1 MKIHPRT
8 SKIIIYLCH
17 SESYVTMAEIAQSV
31 GVSVKTIVRELPL
44 VENILKDYAL
54 SLDKKTGLGLCIRE
68 NMERRRN
75 ILKNI
80 SEQEEVSVYEPF
92 ERHSVLISRLLQQQE
107 PMKLFE
113 LASFLKVTEGTISN
127 DLDKLEPWF
136 LKHKLHLV
144 RKPGLGVYVAG
155 EEIFIRKAIVEYIYE
170 NINEEELLEIVF
182 DHLSAAE
189 KKGAL
194 RQGIDTHLFQ
204 LVDKKI
210 IEKLEQAVREMEQK
224 KSYRLSDHA
233 FVGLVVHLTLA
244 VQRLRQNEKIE
255 TKPAFLAE
263 LQRKN
268 EYKIAAFL
276 AEQIAG
282 IFSIQVPDAEVGYI
296 TMHLLG
302 ARNSYSSENT
312 SSNIIDNFH
321 LVKIAK
327 NIMQVAEKSTAMAI
341 GSNERLLVGLV
352 NHLGPAISRLKMNMD
367 IRNPLLADMKK
378 QYPELLLLSKECVQA
393 LEEELG
399 LELPDSELAYIAM
412 HLGAALEESKPSAEE
427 VHKVVVACPTGMG
440 TSRMLASRLRKE
452 YRNLQIA
459 ELISAVHLDGQA
471 LRDAQVE
478 FIISTIPIPHTD
490 LPVLVVNSLLLED
503 DRKKIDLY
511 LRAQSGRIPQKQSAG
526 KKPVRAF
533 KEDIHEL
540 QQYSAAIFELLDSFF
555 FGEASAQTLDEIC
568 EQAALLAVSD
578 AAQQKQIKDALLQ
591 RERYGGTLI
600 KGNQMIL
607 LHCRSEAMT
616 HLAFGILHLEKYF
629 HKTEESGEPVKT
641 AIVMLAP
648 SSANPVQLE
657 TIGYISSILL
667 ERWGL
672 IEILQEGNKIF
683 IYKELEKIF
692 REFYQKK
699 YKMIMEGLQ

>member
-17 SESYVTMAEIAQSV
+17 SADYVTMAEIAQSV
-31 GVSVKTIVRELPL
+31 GVSVKTIVRELPM
-44 VENILKDYAL
+44 VESILKEYAL
-54 SLDKKTGLGLCIRE
+54 SLDKKTGLGISIRE
-68 NMERRRN
+68 KGEQRQNV
-75 ILKNI
+75 LKNLLKR
-80 SEQEEVSVYEPF
+80 EELSVYEPS

-107 PMKLFE
+107 PIKLFE
-113 LASFLKVTEGTISN
+113 LSSLLKVTEGTISN
-127 DLDKLEPWF
+127 DLDKLESWF
-136 LKHKLHLV
+136 LKHQLHLV
-144 RKPGLGVYVAG
+144 RKPGLGVYVEG

-189 KKGAL
+189 KTGTL
-194 RQGIDTHLFQ
+194 RKGIDAHLFK

-210 IEKLEQAVREMEQK
+210 IEKLEQAVREMEEK

-244 VQRLRQNEKIE
+244 VQRLRQNEKID
-255 TKPAFLAE
+255 TNPDFLAE
-263 LQRKN
+263 LQLKN

-276 AEQIAG
+276 AEKIAD
-282 IFSIQVPDAEVGYI
+282 IFLIQVPEAEIGYI

-327 NIMQVAEKSTAMAI
+327 NIMQIAEKNTGMAL

-367 IRNPLLADMKK
+367 IRNPLLPDMKK
-378 QYPELLLLSKECVQA
+378 QYPELLLLSKTCVQG
-393 LEEELG
+393 LEAELG

-412 HLGAALEESKPSAEE
+412 HLGASLEESKPPGE

-452 YRNLQIA
+452 YKNLQIV
-459 ELISAVHLDGQA
+459 ELISAIHLDGQA

-490 LPVLVVNSLLLED
+490 LPVLVVNSLLLES

-511 LRAQSGRIPQKQSAG
+511 LRVQKAGPGNNKGLSGT
-526 KKPVRAF
+526 KKTRAF
-533 KEDIHEL
+533 KEDIRDL

-555 FGEASAQTLDEIC
+555 FGEATADTLEEIC
-568 EQAALLAVSD
+568 EQAALLAVGDTKS
-578 AAQQKQIKDALLQ
+578 QKQIKEALLQ

-600 KGNQMIL
+600 KGNQMVL
-607 LHCRSEAMT
+607 LHCRSEAIT

-629 HKTEESGEPVKT
+629 HKSEEPEEPVKT

-648 SSANPVQLE
+648 LTATAMQLE

-667 ERWGL
+667 DRWGL
-672 IEILQEGNKIF
+672 IEILQEGNKNF
-683 IYKELEKIF
+683 IYKELENIF
-692 REFYQKK
+692 REFYQIK
-699 YKMIMEGLQ
+699 YKMMMEGLQ